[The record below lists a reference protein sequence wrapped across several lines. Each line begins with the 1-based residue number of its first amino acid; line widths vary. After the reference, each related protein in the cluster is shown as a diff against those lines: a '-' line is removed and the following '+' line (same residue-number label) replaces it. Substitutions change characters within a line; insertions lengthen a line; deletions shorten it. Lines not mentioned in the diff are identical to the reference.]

1 MIQLLAA
8 VALAGGLILAPALHD
23 VSLAKKGGGGGASSG
38 GGGGGD
44 GGGGG
49 RGRGGRASIGGGGG
63 GGSFGARSRGG
74 PSISSRG
81 DGGSFGIR
89 SGGGKRIGRSDTP
102 SFGGRGDGGARH
114 KFAKRDD
121 QRDHKRGRKDR
132 RHLGIFL
139 GSTYYPYYS
148 YVNECQSLRRRAVR
162 TGSDYWWRRYWTCR
176 EYY

>member
-1 MIQLLAA
+1 MIKLLAT
-8 VALAGGLILAPALHD
+8 VAIAAGLIVAPALYD
-23 VSLAKKGGGGGASSG
+23 VSLAKRGGGGGASSG

-49 RGRGGRASIGGGGG
+49 RGRGGRSSIGGSGG
-63 GGSFGARSRGG
+63 GGSLGASSRRG

-81 DGGSFGIR
+81 DGGYSSKF
-89 SGGGKRIGRSDTP
+89 SKRDR
-102 SFGGRGDGGARH
+102 DGGARH

-148 YVNECQSLRRRAVR
+148 YVNECQWLRRRAIL
-162 TGSDYWWRRYWTCR
+162 TGSDYWWRRHWTCR
-176 EYY
+176 KY